1 MDSDERKKELLSTLF
16 TLRGAE
22 FSRCFAPPPFCPNA
36 AIRAHSV
43 QNARCLDLIASDGHV
58 IAPNLRLAAE
68 KAPAID
74 LAPVGRNRATTFSGL
89 CEKHD
94 RQIFA
99 SIETGPINVHTIE
112 HRFLL
117 AYRATFYEVH
127 ATCAAASQVQL
138 AYQKRAQLGFDPAD
152 APSEAG
158 LLATHRIIVAY
169 ETFRYK
175 EGFDEAYLKPAFDI
189 LEHDLITFD
198 VARPT
203 VAACAL
209 FSFDHLRRD
218 DHSVG
223 VCLNILPIE
232 QTKTIVLLSY
242 LRSDAPLARTEL
254 HRILTTSGDLQKY
267 EVSRRLLNNCQNFVL
282 SPSYVASWTP
292 AKRQIILDYFVRT
305 LLYDDLEFEHADL
318 CLF

>member
-1 MDSDERKKELLSTLF
+1 VDPGKSRKELLSTLF
-16 TLRGAE
+16 SLRGAE
-22 FSRCFAPPPFCPNA
+22 YSRCFAPPPFCPNP
-36 AIRAHSV
+36 AIHAHSV

-58 IAPNLRLAAE
+58 VAPNLRLAAD
-68 KAPAID
+68 KAPTID

-94 RQIFA
+94 QEIFVP
-99 SIETGPINVHTIE
+99 IETGLLDLHSIQ

-127 ATCAAASQVQL
+127 ASCAAASQLQL
-138 AYQKRAQLGFDPAD
+138 AYQKRVQLNFDPPD

-175 EGFDEAYLKPAFDI
+175 EVFDEAYLKPDFGI

-209 FSFDHLRRD
+209 FSLDHLRRD
-218 DHSVG
+218 DHSVS

-232 QTKTIVLLSY
+232 PTKTVVLFSY
-242 LRSDAPLARTEL
+242 LRSDARLARAEL
-254 HRILTTSGDLQKY
+254 HRVLTTSGDLQKY

-282 SPSYVASWTP
+282 SPSYVASWAPT
-292 AKRQIILDYFVRT
+292 KRQVIRDYFVRT
-305 LLYDDLEFEHADL
+305 LLYDDLESEHPDL
-318 CLF
+318 VLF